1 VIYQNDSRHTGGRY
15 FPSVGRQKRRRNER
29 EAKPVKDLTR
39 FELARRS
46 IKIRLMPCDISHTVL
61 IGACEMRVVYKAWAT
76 GYVIDNRQITHRR
89 RLMSAKVLSPNTGT
103 QARHRALPVSPD
115 HEHAKQGKETNHG

>member
-1 VIYQNDSRHTGGRY
+1 MFTDSSSLDVFRDRGSGERLLLTGCEIWYVIYQNDSRRTGGRY
-15 FPSVGRQKRRRNER
+15 FPLVGRQKHRRNER

-46 IKIRLMPCDISHTVL
+46 IKIRLMHCDISHTVL

-76 GYVIDNRQITHRR
+76 GYVID
-89 RLMSAKVLSPNTGT
+89 
-103 QARHRALPVSPD
+103 
-115 HEHAKQGKETNHG
+115 